1 MHPAKELTDPALNET
16 RELLIGRQNADNVTP
31 FILDFTDLR
40 KGHVV
45 LKITPEKEW
54 EGLAKEL
61 NNNFTYMGAGVS
73 K

>member
-1 MHPAKELTDPALNET
+1 MKHASCF
-16 RELLIGRQNADNVTP
+16 IGRQTANNVTP
-31 FILDFTDLR
+31 YILGFTDFR
-40 KGHVV
+40 KVPVV